1 MTDDMRRSN
10 TSNGGVGDGAGSG
23 SATGSAA
30 GSGSASGNGE
40 RPVAASANA
49 AAPGVDLPA
58 VIAGLLASPEWATE
72 DRSSVSV
79 LQTSLLRVVVTALH
93 AGATLHNDHPDEVM
107 TIQGLQGEA
116 EIAVNESGTRLPE
129 GGLVAVPGGVPWRL
143 AATTDA
149 IVLLTVARPTDTPAS
164 VRSS

>member
-1 MTDDMRRSN
+1 MTDDIERS
-10 TSNGGVGDGAGSG
+10 TATDGGVGDGRDSDSGSG
-23 SATGSAA
+23 SGPGSSDAA
-30 GSGSASGNGE
+30 

-49 AAPGVDLPA
+49 AAPGVDLSA
-58 VIAGLLASPEWATE
+58 VMAGLVASPEWATE

-116 EIAVNESGTRLPE
+116 EIAVNEAGATLPE
-129 GGLVAVPGGVPWRL
+129 AGLVAVPGGVPWRL
-143 AATTDA
+143 TATTDA
-149 IVLLTVARPTDTPAS
+149 IVLLTVARP
-164 VRSS
+164 

>member
-1 MTDDMRRSN
+1 MTDDRERSN
-10 TSNGGVGDGAGSG
+10 LTDGG
-23 SATGSAA
+23 SALGARAA
-30 GSGSASGNGE
+30 DDAD

-116 EIAVNESGTRLPE
+116 EIAVNEAGATLPQ

-149 IVLLTVARPTDTPAS
+149 VVLLTVARP
-164 VRSS
+164 

>member
-1 MTDDMRRSN
+1 MTDDTRRSN
-10 TSNGGVGDGAGSG
+10 GMDAGVGDGAEAGPA
-23 SATGSAA
+23 SATGSPSPSSAA
-30 GSGSASGNGE
+30 DAG

-58 VIAGLLASPEWATE
+58 VIDGLLASPEWANE

-93 AGATLHNDHPDEVM
+93 AGATLHNDDPDEAM
-107 TIQGLQGEA
+107 TIQALQGEA
-116 EIAVNESGTRLPE
+116 EIAVNESGARLPE

-149 IVLLTVARPTDTPAS
+149 IVLLTVTRPAGATGGARS
-164 VRSS
+164 N